1 MARGHTRTRSA
12 VQGIS
17 VRSVDD
23 EPRLVRLAEYFAG
36 NPKASLR
43 EVYKAGDR
51 VRLFDKGEYA
61 YLRIKDVKERT
72 AIATPEGSTKPVRLV
87 LEKDLQ
93 GRVVGMKESGAKGRR
108 AD

>member
-23 EPRLVRLAEYFAG
+23 EPRLVRLADYFSG
-36 NPKASLR
+36 NPNGSLK

-51 VRLFDKGEYA
+51 IRLFDNGEYA
-61 YLRIKDVKERT
+61 YARLKDVKERT
-72 AIATPEGSTKPVRLV
+72 AIATPEGSSKPVRLV

-108 AD
+108 VN